1 MWDEARVRKRL
12 RRLGVRR
19 RHWQHVRRPQTGWA
33 SPTRTEERVALLVAR
48 GLTNRQVAGELFV
61 SPHTLGFH
69 LRQIYR

>member
-1 MWDEARVRKRL
+1 M
-12 RRLGVRR
+12 
-19 RHWQHVRRPQTGWA
+19 
-33 SPTRTEERVALLVAR
+33 ALLVAR